1 MRICHI
7 VIYITRILITVF
19 LILRDIFVNL
29 LNRQICLCFE
39 CIIVNVFFLEVIFT
53 CVWYFIYRWKS
64 RYIQCIIIE
73 SLIVYY
79 WSIILSTQFIIWR
92 YLPGIM
98 LWYLN
103 SSIILIQSLINIWIN
118 KSWMINFLR
127 NTSKII
133 LIISRP
139 VILKVFSKVAFQFNI

>member
-1 MRICHI
+1 MKICHI

-29 LNRQICLCFE
+29 LNRQIRLCFE

-103 SSIILIQSLINIWIN
+103 LVFFRVFRKRGIVD
-118 KSWMINFLR
+118 
-127 NTSKII
+127 KII
-133 LIISRP
+133 YAIFAICA
-139 VILKVFSKVAFQFNI
+139 VILAFDILFIDERADTFNASLLNL